1 MSEQHCGAKTRSNGT
16 CRKKPMRNGRC
27 YMHGGASTGPKNKT
41 KHSESMKGNKNSL
54 RTGEYETIWFDSFS
68 PEDIQHYELT
78 PTSAIEQLDHEIK
91 IADIRERRMMKRIRD
106 SEKSKCKQKA
116 ELITKIEDSL
126 SRLQA
131 VKSRLID
138 QKIRLQEI
146 TDPEVGH
153 NSLDQLVSIL
163 AQARNLHTRNE

>member
-1 MSEQHCGAKTRSNGT
+1 MSELLCGAKTRTNGT
-16 CRKKPMRNGRC
+16 CRKKSMKNGRC
-27 YMHGGASTGPKNKT
+27 YMHGGASTGPKDRM

-54 RTGEYETIWFDSFS
+54 KTGEYETIWFNSFTH
-68 PEDIQHYELT
+68 EDIQQYELT
-78 PTSAIEQLDHEIK
+78 PTTAIEQLDHEIK
-91 IADIRERRMMKRIRD
+91 IADIRERRMMKRVKD
-106 SEKSKCKQKA
+106 SEKSKGKEQA

-146 TDPEVGH
+146 TDPEEGQ

-163 AQARNLHTRNE
+163 AQARNHYSVD